1 MRRSAKNLSD
11 DRRSYY
17 RTLTLGQLCLAKRML
32 MNALLRSEADANDM
46 QVMLEA
52 FVKREPRYFFHAG
65 IAESVG

>member
-1 MRRSAKNLSD
+1 
-11 DRRSYY
+11 
-17 RTLTLGQLCLAKRML
+17 LTLGQLCLAKRML